1 MIKFKRS
8 EIIMKKSVI
17 SLAGNPNVGKST
29 LFNALTGMN
38 QHTGNWAGKTVSN
51 ATGEF
56 EYQGHKFILED
67 VPGTYSLRAVS
78 AEEECARDFICF
90 GNTDASIVVCDATCL
105 ERNLNLVLQ
114 TIEVCPK
121 TLVCINLLDEA
132 ESKGIKIDTER
143 LEDILKVPV
152 CRITARTGNGISEM
166 CGRLYDMVLSEKS
179 PEPVKILYDEDIE
192 NAIEKIIPEISEKI
206 KKLPLRFT
214 ALKILEN
221 DEKTIH
227 RIEEYE
233 NTELLRTEYPEDISD
248 SVTASVIRKAEEI
261 AGECVET
268 GNKAYKRD
276 RMIDD
281 IITGRRFGIP
291 LMILMLGLI
300 LWITIEGANVPS
312 EILSG
317 FLFRIGD
324 KLSELI
330 LSTNAPEWVEGVL
343 IQGIYKVLAWVVS
356 VMLPPMAIF
365 FPMFT
370 LLEDFGYLPRV
381 AFNLDRCFKC
391 ANACGKQSLTMCMG
405 FGCNAVGVTGCRI
418 IDSPRERLIAI
429 LTNNFVPCNGR
440 FPAVIAIISMFLITS
455 ESTFSSFLSSGILLL
470 TILSGIAMT
479 LIISKFLSMTILKGI
494 PSSFTLELPP
504 YRKPQFSKVI
514 IRSILDRTIF
524 VLGRACIVAVPSGLI
539 IWILA
544 NTDINGISLLNR
556 FSEFLQPFGNFMG
569 LDGTILLAFILGFPA
584 NEIVIPII
592 IMTYLSEGSILE
604 LSDLNELRELF
615 INNGWDIS
623 TAVCMLIFILF
634 HFPCSTTC
642 LTIKKET
649 GSIKW
654 TAIAFILPV
663 AVGIILCS
671 AVNFV
676 FHIFI

>member
-1 MIKFKRS
+1 
-8 EIIMKKSVI
+8 MKKSVI

>member
-227 RIEEYE
+227 RIEGYE

-365 FPMFT
+365 FPLFT

-479 LIISKFLSMTILKGI
+479 LIISKLLSMTILKGI

>member
-121 TLVCINLLDEA
+121 TLVCINLIDEA

-179 PEPVKILYDEDIE
+179 PEPIKILYDEDIE
-192 NAIEKIIPEISEKI
+192 NAIEKIVPEISEKI

-276 RMIDD
+276 RIIDD

-317 FLFRIGD
+317 FLFGIGD

-365 FPMFT
+365 FPLFT

-479 LIISKFLSMTILKGI
+479 LIISKLLSMTILKGI

>member
-192 NAIEKIIPEISEKI
+192 NAIEKIIPEISKKI

-330 LSTNAPEWVEGVL
+330 LSTNVPEWVEGVL

-365 FPMFT
+365 FPLFT

-479 LIISKFLSMTILKGI
+479 LIISKLLSMTILKGI

-544 NTDINGISLLNR
+544 NTDINGISILNR

>member
-38 QHTGNWAGKTVSN
+38 QHTGNWAGKTVST

-221 DEKTIH
+221 DENTIH

-233 NTELLRTEYPEDISD
+233 NTELLRTEYLEDISD

-276 RMIDD
+276 RIIDD

-365 FPMFT
+365 FPLFT

-479 LIISKFLSMTILKGI
+479 LIISKLLSMTILKGI

>member
-8 EIIMKKSVI
+8 DIIMKKSVI

-233 NTELLRTEYPEDISD
+233 NTEILRTEYPEDISD

-365 FPMFT
+365 FPLFT

-479 LIISKFLSMTILKGI
+479 LIISKLLSMTILKGI

>member
-1 MIKFKRS
+1 
-8 EIIMKKSVI
+8 MKTSII

-38 QHTGNWAGKTVSN
+38 QHTGNWAGKTVTNSE
-51 ATGEF
+51 GEF
-56 EYQGHKFILED
+56 EYKNHRFILED

-90 GNTDASIVVCDATCL
+90 GNADASIVVCDATCL

-121 TLVCINLLDEA
+121 TLVCVNLLDEA
-132 ESKGIKIDTER
+132 ESKGIKVDIEK
-143 LEDILKVPV
+143 LESILKVPV
-152 CRITARTGNGISEM
+152 CGITARTGKGIDEM
-166 CGRLYDMVLSEKS
+166 CGRLYDMVMSEEV
-179 PEPVKILYDEDIE
+179 PEPVQILYDENIE
-192 NAIEKIIPEISEKI
+192 NATEKIMSEISGDI
-206 KKLPLRFT
+206 KKLPLKFT
-214 ALKILEN
+214 ALKILE
-221 DEKTIH
+221 DDKSAIH
-227 RIEEYE
+227 NIEEYE
-233 NTELLRTEYPEDISD
+233 NIKIPEFEEIKEYPENISD
-248 SVTASVIRKAEEI
+248 SITASVIKKAEEI
-261 AGECVET
+261 AGKCVIT

-281 IITGRRFGIP
+281 IITSRRFGIP
-291 LMILMLGLI
+291 LMIILLGLI
-300 LWITIEGANVPS
+300 LWITIEGANYPS

-317 FLFRIGD
+317 LLFGIGD

-330 LSTNAPEWVEGVL
+330 LKTNAPQWVEGVL

-365 FPMFT
+365 FPLFT

-440 FPAVIAIISMFLITS
+440 FPTIIAIISMFFITS
-455 ESTFSSFLSSGILLL
+455 KGIGSSLLSSGILLL
-470 TILSGIAMT
+470 TILSGIIMT
-479 LIISKFLSMTILKGI
+479 LIVSKILSLTILKGI

-504 YRKPQFSKVI
+504 YRKPQFTKVI
-514 IRSILDRTIF
+514 VRSVLDRTLF
-524 VLGRACIVAVPSGLI
+524 VLGRACMVAVPSGLI

-544 NTDINGISLLNR
+544 NTDINGISLL
-556 FSEFLQPFGNFMG
+556 SYCSDFLDPFGQFIG
-569 LDGTILLAFILGFPA
+569 LDGVILLAFILGFPA
-584 NEIVIPII
+584 NEIVVPII
-592 IMTYLSEGSILE
+592 IMTYLAEGSILE

-623 TAVCMLIFILF
+623 TAVCMLIFTLF

-654 TAIAFILPV
+654 TLTAFILPT

-671 AVNFV
+671 AVNFL
-676 FHIFI
+676 FGMFS

>member
-8 EIIMKKSVI
+8 EIIMEKSVI

-365 FPMFT
+365 FPLFT

-479 LIISKFLSMTILKGI
+479 LIISKLLSMTILKGI

>member
-1 MIKFKRS
+1 M
-8 EIIMKKSVI
+8 EKSVI

-365 FPMFT
+365 FPLFT

-479 LIISKFLSMTILKGI
+479 LIISKLLSMTILKGI

>member
-8 EIIMKKSVI
+8 DIIMKKSVI

-261 AGECVET
+261 AGKCVET

-365 FPMFT
+365 FPLFT

-479 LIISKFLSMTILKGI
+479 LIISKLLSMTILKGI

-592 IMTYLSEGSILE
+592 IMTYLSEDSILE

>member
-365 FPMFT
+365 FPLFT

-479 LIISKFLSMTILKGI
+479 LIISKLLSMTILKGI

-592 IMTYLSEGSILE
+592 IMTYLSEDSILE

>member
-8 EIIMKKSVI
+8 EITVEKSVI

-90 GNTDASIVVCDATCL
+90 GNADASIVVCDATCL

-132 ESKGIKIDTER
+132 ESKGIKVDTER

-152 CRITARTGNGISEM
+152 CRITARTGDGISEM
-166 CGRLYDMVLSEKS
+166 CGRLYDMVLLEES

-192 NAIEKIIPEISEKI
+192 NAIEKIIPKISEKI

-227 RIEEYE
+227 KIEEYE

-268 GNKAYKRD
+268 GDRAYKRD

-317 FLFRIGD
+317 FLFGIGD

-365 FPMFT
+365 FPLFT

-440 FPAVIAIISMFLITS
+440 FPAIIAIISMFLITS
-455 ESTFSSFLSSGILLL
+455 ESAFSSFLSSGILLL

-479 LIISKFLSMTILKGI
+479 LIISKLLSMTILKGI

-556 FSEFLQPFGNFMG
+556 FSEFLQPLGNFMG

-623 TAVCMLIFILF
+623 TAVCMLIFTLF

>member
-1 MIKFKRS
+1 
-8 EIIMKKSVI
+8 MKKSVI

-261 AGECVET
+261 AGKCVET

-330 LSTNAPEWVEGVL
+330 LSTNVPEWVEGVL

-365 FPMFT
+365 FPLFT

-479 LIISKFLSMTILKGI
+479 LIISKLLSMTILKGI

-544 NTDINGISLLNR
+544 NTDINGISILNR

>member
-38 QHTGNWAGKTVSN
+38 QHTGNWAGKTVST

-221 DEKTIH
+221 DENTIH

-330 LSTNAPEWVEGVL
+330 LSTNAPEWIEGVL

-365 FPMFT
+365 FPLFT

-479 LIISKFLSMTILKGI
+479 LIISKLLSMTILKGI

>member
-1 MIKFKRS
+1 MESSI
-8 EIIMKKSVI
+8 I

-29 LFNALTGMN
+29 LFNRLTGMN

-56 EYQGHKFILED
+56 EYKGHKFILVD

-90 GNTDASIVVCDATCL
+90 GNAECSIVVCDATCL

-121 TLVCINLLDEA
+121 TLVCVNLLDEA
-132 ESKGIKIDTER
+132 ESKGISVDIGK
-143 LEDILKVPV
+143 LEGILGVPV
-152 CRITARTGNGISEM
+152 CGMTARTGQGVSEM
-166 CGRLYDMVLSEKS
+166 CEKLYNMVLSPES
-179 PEPVKILYDEDIE
+179 PEPLKITYDEEIE
-192 NAIEKIIPEISEKI
+192 SSIDKIIPLISEKI
-206 KKLPLRFT
+206 KRLPLRFVS
-214 ALKILEN
+214 LKLLEN
-221 DEKTIH
+221 DENTIH
-227 RIEEYE
+227 KIEEYE
-233 NTELLRTEYPEDISD
+233 NISFSEIPELEEILYGNRENISD
-248 SVTASVIRKAEEI
+248 SITSSVIRKAEEI
-261 AGECVET
+261 SGECYIIGE
-268 GNKAYKRD
+268 KAYNRD
-276 RMIDD
+276 RMLDN
-281 IITGRRFGIP
+281 IITSRRFGVP
-291 LMILMLGLI
+291 LMILLLGVI

-312 EILSG
+312 DILSG
-317 FLFRIGD
+317 FLFGIGD

-330 LSTNAPEWVEGVL
+330 LKTNAPEWVEGVL

-365 FPMFT
+365 FPLFT

-429 LTNNFVPCNGR
+429 LTNSFVPCNGR
-440 FPAVIAIISMFLITS
+440 FPTIIAIISMFFITS
-455 ESTFSSFLSSGILLL
+455 EGFGSSLMSSGILLL
-470 TILSGIAMT
+470 TILFGIIMT
-479 LIISKFLSMTILKGI
+479 LVISKLLSVTILKGI

-504 YRKPQFSKVI
+504 YRKPQFFKVI
-514 IRSILDRTIF
+514 VRSIFDRTLF
-524 VLGRACIVAVPSGLI
+524 VLGRACIVAIPSGFI

-544 NTDINGISLLNR
+544 NTDINDISLLKYCAD
-556 FSEFLQPFGNFMG
+556 FLEPFGQFIG
-569 LDGTILLAFILGFPA
+569 LDGVILLAFILGFPA
-584 NEIVIPII
+584 NEIVVPII
-592 IMTYLSEGSILE
+592 IMAYLAEGSLIE
-604 LSDLNELRELF
+604 ISDLSQLKTLF
-615 INNGWDIS
+615 IDNGWDIS
-623 TAVCMLIFILF
+623 TAVCMLIFTLF

-654 TAIAFILPV
+654 TVTAFFLPV
-663 AVGIILCS
+663 ITGIILCS
-671 AVNFV
+671 IVNFV
-676 FHIFI
+676 FGLFI